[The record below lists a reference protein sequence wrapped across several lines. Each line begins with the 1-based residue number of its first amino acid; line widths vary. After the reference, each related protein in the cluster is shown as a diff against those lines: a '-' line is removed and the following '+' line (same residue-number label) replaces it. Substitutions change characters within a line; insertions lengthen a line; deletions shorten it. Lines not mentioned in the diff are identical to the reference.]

1 MKTPQSSIDSVKQ
14 TLHKSIIKTSL
25 IALFITITT
34 VSFSQTKAKQSMSV
48 LNIDSKGVNMDP
60 TVMGNMVRMELE
72 KLDSFDVMDR
82 YDVTYMIEK
91 NKLSINNCY
100 GKICLVEVGTTIQ
113 SDKMFSGT
121 VEQFGKSII
130 ITFRIIDVKNNSI
143 EKTHVKEYLNIP
155 EELQSMVKISI
166 NELFNKPNE
175 KALVDKL
182 TKKFEFDNS
191 TNNPDVDRLKL
202 DGPRMGFVS
211 YTGSLYDRMQ
221 ESKSTGGFNAFPM
234 MFQFGY
240 QFEKQYLNEGKVQA
254 LFEFLPM
261 ITGLDQGYFI
271 PSFTVMHGV
280 RSNVNGWEFAFGP
293 SFSLVTKANGYYDS
307 ENKWQLEKNWNSDSS
322 SVNPVNPYPI
332 VERLDSRGQ
341 LKLQSSF
348 VFAFGRTFKSGK
360 LNIPV
365 NAFFIPGKDGWRVG
379 ASFGFNSKIKK

>member
-1 MKTPQSSIDSVKQ
+1 MKT
-14 TLHKSIIKTSL
+14 IKVNL
-25 IALFITITT
+25 IVLLLAISTF
-34 VSFSQTKAKQSMSV
+34 SFSQTSATQKQSMTV

-60 TVMGNMVRMELE
+60 NIMGNMVRMELE

-82 YDVTYMIEK
+82 YDVTYMVEK

-100 GKICLVEVGTTIQ
+100 GKICLVEIGNTIN

-121 VEQFGKSII
+121 IEQFGKSII
-130 ITFRIIDVKNNSI
+130 ITFRIINVKNSTI
-143 EKTHVKEYLNIP
+143 EKTHVKEYLFIP

-166 NELFNKPNE
+166 NEMFNKPNE
-175 KALVDKL
+175 KQLVDKL

-202 DGPRMGFVS
+202 DGPRMGFVTYS
-211 YTGSLYDRMQ
+211 GNLYSRMQ
-221 ESKSTGGFNAFPM
+221 ESKTTGGFDAFPM

-271 PSFTVMHGV
+271 PSFTLMHGV

-293 SFSLVTKANGYYDS
+293 SFSLVTKSKGYYDAD
-307 ENKWQLEKNWNSDSS
+307 NKWQLENTWTSDSAN
-322 SVNPVNPYPI
+322 VNVANPYPVI
-332 VERLDSRGQ
+332 ERIDSRGDM
-341 LKLQSSF
+341 KLQSSF
-348 VFAFGRTFKSGK
+348 VFAFGRTFKSGR

-365 NAFFIPGKDGWRVG
+365 NMFFIPGRDGWRAG
-379 ASFGFNSKIKK
+379 ASFGFNSRIKK

>member
-1 MKTPQSSIDSVKQ
+1 
-14 TLHKSIIKTSL
+14 
-25 IALFITITT
+25 
-34 VSFSQTKAKQSMSV
+34 MSV
-48 LNIDSKGVNMDP
+48 LNIDSKGVNMEP

-82 YDVTYMIEK
+82 YDVSYMIEK

-130 ITFRIIDVKNNSI
+130 LTFRIIDVKNNAI

-175 KALVDKL
+175 KVLVDKL

-211 YTGSLYDRMQ
+211 YIGSLYERMQ
-221 ESKSTGGFNAFPM
+221 EGKSTGGFNAFPM

-293 SFSLVTKANGYYDS
+293 SFSLVTKANGYYDAD
-307 ENKWQLEKNWNSDSS
+307 NKWQLEKQWSSDSS
-322 SVNPVNPYPI
+322 NVNTTNPFPI
-332 VERLDSRGQ
+332 VERIDSRGTM
-341 LKLQSSF
+341 KLQSSF
-348 VFAFGRTFKSGK
+348 VFAFGRTFKSGR

-365 NAFFIPGKDGWRVG
+365 NAFFIPGREGWRIG